1 MTTCRNGQKLTRSAA
16 LRAAGIGERVNLQ
29 GKCTCRQIEPQRRA
43 RTEATPERMD
53 TVPDDP
59 SSSQTMQGRA
69 ANAEGC
75 ERVLLRHPFTLKHA

>member
-1 MTTCRNGQKLTRSAA
+1 MAVGMLATTTPPDGLNLTRSVA
-16 LRAAGIGERVNLQ
+16 LRAAGIGKHVNLK
-29 GKCTCRQIEPQRRA
+29 GKRTRRQIEPQRRP

-69 ANAEGC
+69 
-75 ERVLLRHPFTLKHA
+75 